1 MNTLRDGWLWTGD
14 LGIMDEDSSVTLKDR
29 SKDMIVSG
37 GTTIYPRETGEVLAL
52 FVPRPDRDIDTTALR
67 DLPEV
72 EAEG

>member
-29 SKDMIVSG
+29 SEDMIISG
-37 GTTIYPRETGEVLAL
+37 GTTIYPRETEEAVAL
-52 FVPRPDRDIDTTALR
+52 VVPSPDRDIDTTARR
-67 DLPEV
+67 DLPVV